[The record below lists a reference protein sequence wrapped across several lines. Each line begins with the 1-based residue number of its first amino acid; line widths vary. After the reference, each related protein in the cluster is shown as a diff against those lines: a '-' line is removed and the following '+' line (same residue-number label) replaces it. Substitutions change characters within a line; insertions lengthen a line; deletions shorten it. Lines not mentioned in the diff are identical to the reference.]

1 MPYLLDLIVAAVV
14 ALFIWKG
21 WRKGLV
27 LSLCGLLAVLVAF
40 AGAGIAARTLSPAV
54 GQALEPKISQLIEE
68 RLEEGLSAS
77 PPAEEV
83 SAGEDP
89 LSDVLSVLKDLGLY
103 ENLVDSLQHT
113 VEEGMNGAVSAAASA
128 GAAMAQSI
136 AYRIIFLVSFTL
148 ILALWGWLSRALNL
162 VASLPGLHF
171 LNKTG
176 GAAIGLVKALLVL
189 FLVTWL
195 LQSLGHFVPEET
207 VAQTTLLR
215 ALVEHNPLTAL
226 TDLAV

>member
-1 MPYLLDLIVAAVV
+1 MPYLLDLIVAAVA
-14 ALFIWKG
+14 ALFLWKG
-21 WRKGLV
+21 WRKGLI

-40 AGAGIAARTLSPAV
+40 AGAGLAARTLSPAV

-68 RLEEGLSAS
+68 RLEQELA
-77 PPAEEV
+77 PPP
-83 SAGEDP
+83 AGEDGSAGKDP
-89 LSDVLSVLKDLGLY
+89 LSSVLSVLKDLGLY
-103 ENLVDSLQHT
+103 EGLADSLQHT
-113 VEEGMNGAVSAAASA
+113 VEEGMAGAVSAAASA
-128 GAAMAQSI
+128 GAAMAQAI
-136 AYRIIFLVSFTL
+136 AYRILFLVSFAL
-148 ILALWGWLSRALNL
+148 ILALWGWLSRALDL
-162 VASLPGLHF
+162 VAHLPGLHF

-189 FLVTWL
+189 FLATWL

-215 ALVEHNPLTAL
+215 ALVEHNPLAAL

>member
-1 MPYLLDLIVAAVV
+1 MPYLLDLIVVAVA

-68 RLEEGLSAS
+68 RLEEGLSAP

-162 VASLPGLHF
+162 VARLPGLHF

>member
-1 MPYLLDLIVAAVV
+1 MPYLLDLIVAAVA
-14 ALFIWKG
+14 ALFLWKG
-21 WRKGLV
+21 WRKGLI
-27 LSLCGLLAVLVAF
+27 LSLCGLLAVLAAF
-40 AGAGIAARTLSPAV
+40 AGAGLAARTLSPAV

-68 RLEEGLSAS
+68 RLEQELAP
-77 PPAEEV
+77 PPAGEDG

-89 LSDVLSVLKDLGLY
+89 LSSVLSVLKDLGLY
-103 ENLVDSLQHT
+103 EGLVDSLQHT
-113 VEEGMNGAVSAAASA
+113 VEEGMAGAVSAAASA

-136 AYRIIFLVSFTL
+136 AYRILFLVSFAL
-148 ILALWGWLSRALNL
+148 ILALWGWLSRALDL
-162 VASLPGLHF
+162 VARLPGLHF

-189 FLVTWL
+189 FLATWL

-215 ALVEHNPLTAL
+215 ALVEHNPLAAL

>member
-1 MPYLLDLIVAAVV
+1 MPYLLDLIVAAVA
-14 ALFIWKG
+14 ALFLWKG
-21 WRKGLV
+21 WRKGLI

-40 AGAGIAARTLSPAV
+40 AGAGLAARTLSPAV

-68 RLEEGLSAS
+68 RLEQELAP
-77 PPAEEV
+77 PPAGEDG

-89 LSDVLSVLKDLGLY
+89 LSSVLSVLKDLGLY
-103 ENLVDSLQHT
+103 EGLVDSLQHT
-113 VEEGMNGAVSAAASA
+113 VEEGMAGAVSAAASA
-128 GAAMAQSI
+128 GAAMAQAI
-136 AYRIIFLVSFTL
+136 AYRILFLVSFAL
-148 ILALWGWLSRALNL
+148 ILALWGWLSRALDL
-162 VASLPGLHF
+162 VARLPGLHF

-189 FLVTWL
+189 FLATWL
-195 LQSLGHFVPEET
+195 LQSLGDFVPEET

-215 ALVEHNPLTAL
+215 ALVEHNPLAAL

>member
-1 MPYLLDLIVAAVV
+1 MPYLLDLIVAAVA
-14 ALFIWKG
+14 ALFLWKG
-21 WRKGLV
+21 WRKGLI
-27 LSLCGLLAVLVAF
+27 LSLCGLLAVLAAF
-40 AGAGIAARTLSPAV
+40 AGAGLAARTLSPAV

-68 RLEEGLSAS
+68 RLEQELAP
-77 PPAEEV
+77 PPAGEDG

-89 LSDVLSVLKDLGLY
+89 LSSVLSVLKDLGLY
-103 ENLVDSLQHT
+103 EGLVDSLQHT
-113 VEEGMNGAVSAAASA
+113 VEEGMAGAVSAAASA
-128 GAAMAQSI
+128 GAAMAQAI
-136 AYRIIFLVSFTL
+136 AYRILFLVSFAL
-148 ILALWGWLSRALNL
+148 ILALWGWLSRALDL
-162 VASLPGLHF
+162 VARLPGLHF

-189 FLVTWL
+189 FLATWL

-215 ALVEHNPLTAL
+215 ALVEHNPLAAL

>member
-1 MPYLLDLIVAAVV
+1 MPYLLDLIVAAVA
-14 ALFIWKG
+14 ALFLWKG
-21 WRKGLV
+21 WRKGLI

-40 AGAGIAARTLSPAV
+40 AGAGLAARTLSPAV

-68 RLEEGLSAS
+68 RLEQELAP
-77 PPAEEV
+77 PPAGEDG

-89 LSDVLSVLKDLGLY
+89 LSSVLSVLKDLGLY
-103 ENLVDSLQHT
+103 EGLVDSLQHT
-113 VEEGMNGAVSAAASA
+113 VEEGMAGAVSAAASA
-128 GAAMAQSI
+128 GAAMAQAI
-136 AYRIIFLVSFTL
+136 AYRILFLVSFAL
-148 ILALWGWLSRALNL
+148 ILALWGWLSRALDL
-162 VASLPGLHF
+162 VARLPGLHF

-189 FLVTWL
+189 FLATWL
-195 LQSLGHFVPEET
+195 LQSLGHFVPEEP

-215 ALVEHNPLTAL
+215 ALVEHNPLAAL

>member
-1 MPYLLDLIVAAVV
+1 MPYLLDLIVAAVA

-68 RLEEGLSAS
+68 RLEEGLPTP

-83 SAGEDP
+83 STGEDP

-162 VASLPGLHF
+162 VARLPGLHF

>member
-1 MPYLLDLIVAAVV
+1 MPYLLDLIVAAVA
-14 ALFIWKG
+14 ALFLWKG
-21 WRKGLV
+21 WRKGLI

-40 AGAGIAARTLSPAV
+40 AGAGLAARTLSPAV

-68 RLEEGLSAS
+68 RLEQELAP
-77 PPAEEV
+77 PPAGEDG

-89 LSDVLSVLKDLGLY
+89 LSSVLSVLKDLGLY
-103 ENLVDSLQHT
+103 EGLVDSLQHT
-113 VEEGMNGAVSAAASA
+113 VEEGMAGAVSAAASA
-128 GAAMAQSI
+128 GATMAQAI
-136 AYRIIFLVSFTL
+136 AYRILFLVSFAL
-148 ILALWGWLSRALNL
+148 ILALWGWLSRALDL
-162 VASLPGLHF
+162 VARLPGLHF

-189 FLVTWL
+189 FLATWL

-215 ALVEHNPLTAL
+215 ALVEHNPLAAL

>member
-1 MPYLLDLIVAAVV
+1 MPYLLDLIVAAVA
-14 ALFIWKG
+14 ALFLWKG
-21 WRKGLV
+21 WRKGLI

-40 AGAGIAARTLSPAV
+40 AGAGLAARTLSPAV

-68 RLEEGLSAS
+68 RLEQELAP
-77 PPAEEV
+77 PPAGEYV

-89 LSDVLSVLKDLGLY
+89 LSSVLSVLKDRGLY
-103 ENLVDSLQHT
+103 EGLVDSLQHT
-113 VEEGMNGAVSAAASA
+113 VEEGMAGAVSAAASA
-128 GAAMAQSI
+128 GAAMAQAI
-136 AYRIIFLVSFTL
+136 AYRILFLVSFAL
-148 ILALWGWLSRALNL
+148 ILALWGWLSRALDL
-162 VASLPGLHF
+162 VARLPGLHF

-189 FLVTWL
+189 FLATWL

-215 ALVEHNPLTAL
+215 ALVEHNPLAAL

>member
-1 MPYLLDLIVAAVV
+1 MPYLLDLIVAAVA
-14 ALFIWKG
+14 ALFLWKG
-21 WRKGLV
+21 WRKGLI

-40 AGAGIAARTLSPAV
+40 AGAGLAARTLSPAV

-68 RLEEGLSAS
+68 RLEQELAP
-77 PPAEEV
+77 PPAGEDG

-89 LSDVLSVLKDLGLY
+89 LSSVLSVLKDLGLY
-103 ENLVDSLQHT
+103 EGLVDSLQHT
-113 VEEGMNGAVSAAASA
+113 VEEGMAGAVSAAASA
-128 GAAMAQSI
+128 GAAMAQAI
-136 AYRIIFLVSFTL
+136 AYRILFLVSFAL
-148 ILALWGWLSRALNL
+148 ILALWGWLSRALDL
-162 VASLPGLHF
+162 VARLPGLHF

-189 FLVTWL
+189 FLATWL

-215 ALVEHNPLTAL
+215 ALVEHNPLAAL

>member
-1 MPYLLDLIVAAVV
+1 MPYLLDLIVAAVA

-68 RLEEGLSAS
+68 RLEEGLSAP

-83 SAGEDP
+83 SASEDP

-103 ENLVDSLQHT
+103 EDLVDSLQHT

-162 VASLPGLHF
+162 VARLPGLHF

>member
-1 MPYLLDLIVAAVV
+1 MPYLLDLIVAAVA
-14 ALFIWKG
+14 ALFLWKG
-21 WRKGLV
+21 WRKGLI

-40 AGAGIAARTLSPAV
+40 AWAGLAARTLSPAV

-68 RLEEGLSAS
+68 RLEQELAP
-77 PPAEEV
+77 PPAGEDG

-89 LSDVLSVLKDLGLY
+89 LSSVLSVLKDLGLY
-103 ENLVDSLQHT
+103 EGLADSLQHT
-113 VEEGMNGAVSAAASA
+113 VEEGMAGAVSAAASA
-128 GAAMAQSI
+128 GAAMAQAI
-136 AYRIIFLVSFTL
+136 AYRILFLVSFAL
-148 ILALWGWLSRALNL
+148 ILALWGWLSRALDL
-162 VASLPGLHF
+162 VAHLPGLHF

-189 FLVTWL
+189 FLATWL

-215 ALVEHNPLTAL
+215 ALVEHNPLAAL

>member
-1 MPYLLDLIVAAVV
+1 MPYLLDLIVAAVA

-40 AGAGIAARTLSPAV
+40 AGAGTLSPAV

-68 RLEEGLSAS
+68 RLAEGLSAP

-162 VASLPGLHF
+162 VVRLPGLHF